1 MVCAMLST
9 RRIADM
15 AEPVLSVRNLN
26 VRFRTGD
33 GILHAVKGIDLDI
46 SAGETVAIVGESGSG
61 KSQTMMSVMGLL
73 ASNGWAEGSVKYR
86 GEELVGLSP
95 GRLNHYRGSKL
106 TMIFQEPMTSLDPL
120 YRIGDQLSL
129 PLTTHG
135 GMSKADARKRAIE
148 LLELVR
154 IPDPARRIDAYPH
167 EMSGGQRQRVM
178 IAMALANNPDVLI
191 ADEPTTA
198 LDVTVQARILEL
210 LADLQKRLGMSIVF
224 ITHDLGVV
232 RRFADRTY
240 VMKRGEVVES
250 GRTADIF
257 AAPKHPYT
265 QMLIDAEPTGRK
277 EPVAANAPMILD
289 AQNISVQFTLEKSF
303 FGKSTHLLRAV
314 DDVSLR
320 VRAGETVGVVGES
333 GSGKSTLGRA
343 ILRLQPSS
351 GLVRFEDRNLTPLDR
366 RGMQPLRRHLQLVF
380 QDPFGSLS
388 PRMTAGEIVTE
399 GLLVH
404 EPSISRKERDR
415 RAAQAFEEVQLDPAW
430 RNRFPHEFSGGQRQ
444 RIAIARAIILH
455 PKLVVLDEPT
465 SALDRSVQKEIV
477 DLLRNLQKAHGL
489 AYVFISHDLAVVR
502 ALSDEIMVMKS
513 GKVVERGTAEE
524 IFDRPSEEYTRDL
537 IAAAFLTK
545 GDTAET
551 AVQPLAS

>member
-1 MVCAMLST
+1 MTA
-9 RRIADM
+9 
-15 AEPVLSVRNLN
+15 PVLTVRDLRVSFPSERGRVEA
-26 VRFRTGD
+26 VR
-33 GILHAVKGIDLDI
+33 GIDLDVHPGRTL
-46 SAGETVAIVGESGSG
+46 ALVGESGSG
-61 KSQTMMSVMGLL
+61 KSATALSLIGLQPPNARVSGEVL
-73 ASNGWAEGSVKYR
+73 LR
-86 GEELVGLSP
+86 GRQLVGLDDRQLSQV
-95 GRLNHYRGSKL
+95 RGKQIG
-106 TMIFQEPMTSLDPL
+106 MIFQDPL
-120 YRIGDQLSL
+120 SA
-129 PLTTHG
+129 LTPIYPAG
-135 GMSKADARKRAIE
+135 RQVADAVRVHTRLTRSQAWERAIE
-148 LLELVR
+148 LLDLVG
-154 IPDPARRIDAYPH
+154 IPQPRSRAKEFPH
-167 EMSGGQRQRVM
+167 QFSGGMRQRVV
-178 IAMALANNPDVLI
+178 IALAIANDPDVII

-198 LDVTVQARILEL
+198 LDVTVQAQILEL
-210 LADLQKRLGMSIVF
+210 LRDLQKRLGMSIVF
-224 ITHDLGVV
+224 ITHDLGIV

-250 GRTADIF
+250 GATTDIF
-257 AAPKHPYT
+257 SAPKHPYT

-277 EPVAANAPMILD
+277 EPVSMNAPLVLD
-289 AQNISVQFTLEKSF
+289 AGNIEVQFALKSGL
-303 FGKSTHLLRAV
+303 FGRTSHVLRAV
-314 DDVSLR
+314 DGVSLS

-343 ILRLQPSS
+343 ILRLLPAS
-351 GLVRFEDRNLTPLDR
+351 GTVRFEDRNLMPLDR
-366 RGMQPLRRHLQLVF
+366 SGMRPLRRHLQLVF

-415 RAAQAFEEVQLDPAW
+415 RAAQAFEEVRLDPAW

-444 RIAIARAIILH
+444 RIAIARAMILH

-477 DLLRNLQKAHGL
+477 ELLRDLQRAHSL

-524 IFDRPSEEYTRDL
+524 IFERPNEDYTRDL
-537 IAAAFLTK
+537 IAAAFLQER
-545 GDTAET
+545 TATAPAAGET
-551 AVQPLAS
+551 LAS

>member
-1 MVCAMLST
+1 
-9 RRIADM
+9 M
-15 AEPVLSVRNLN
+15 AEPVLTVRNLH

-33 GILHAVKGIDLDI
+33 GILHAVKGIDLDVNP
-46 SAGETVAIVGESGSG
+46 GETVAIVGESGSG

-73 ASNGWAEGSVKYR
+73 ASNGWAEGSVRYR
-86 GEELVGLSP
+86 GDELVGLSP
-95 GRLNHYRGSKL
+95 DKLNDYRGSKL

-120 YRIGDQLSL
+120 YRIGDQIAL
-129 PLTTHG
+129 PLMAHG
-135 GMSKADARKRAIE
+135 RMSKSKARARAIE

-178 IAMALANNPDVLI
+178 IAMALANSPDVLI

-198 LDVTVQARILEL
+198 LDVTVQAQILEL
-210 LADLQKRLGMSIVF
+210 LRDLQKRLGMSIVF
-224 ITHDLGVV
+224 ITHDLGIV
-232 RRFADRTY
+232 RRLADRTY

-250 GRTADIF
+250 GATTDIF
-257 AAPKHPYT
+257 SAPKHPYT
-265 QMLIDAEPTGRK
+265 RMLIDAEPTGRK
-277 EPVAANAPMILD
+277 EPVSMNVPLVLD
-289 AQNISVQFTLEKSF
+289 ARNIEVQFALKSGL
-303 FGKSTHLLRAV
+303 FGRTSHVLRAV
-314 DDVSLR
+314 DGVSLS

-343 ILRLQPSS
+343 ILRLLPAS
-351 GLVRFEDRNLTPLDR
+351 GTVRFEDRNLMPLDR
-366 RGMQPLRRHLQLVF
+366 GGMRPLRRHLQLVF

-415 RAAQAFEEVQLDPAW
+415 RAAQAFEEVRLDPAW

-444 RIAIARAIILH
+444 RIAIARAMILH

-477 DLLRNLQKAHGL
+477 KLLRDLQRAHSL

-524 IFDRPSEEYTRDL
+524 IFERPKEDYTRDL
-537 IAAAFLTK
+537 IAAAFLQERTPK
-545 GDTAET
+545 APAAGKT
-551 AVQPLAS
+551 LAS

>member
-1 MVCAMLST
+1 MT
-9 RRIADM
+9 
-15 AEPVLSVRNLN
+15 EPVLAIRNLQ

-33 GILHAVKGIDLDI
+33 GILQAVKGVDIDI
-46 SAGETVAIVGESGSG
+46 NPGETVAIVGESGSG

-73 ASNGWAEGSVKYR
+73 SSNGWAEGSVKYR
-86 GEELVGLSP
+86 GQELIGLSP
-95 GRLNHYRGSKL
+95 DKLNRYRGSKL

-120 YRIGDQLSL
+120 YRIGDQLAL

-135 GMSKADARKRAIE
+135 GMSKAKARTRAIE

-154 IPDPARRIDAYPH
+154 IPDPQRRIDSYPH
-167 EMSGGQRQRVM
+167 ELSGGQRQRVM

-232 RRFADRTY
+232 RRFATRTY
-240 VMKRGEVVES
+240 VMKSGQVVES
-250 GRTADIF
+250 GETSTLFD
-257 AAPKHPYT
+257 APKHPYT
-265 QMLIDAEPTGRK
+265 KMLIDAEPRGRK
-277 EPVAANAPMILD
+277 EPVSSGAPLILD
-289 AQNISVQFTLEKSF
+289 AKNIEVNFATKSGF
-303 FGKSTHLLRAV
+303 FGRTSHVLRAV
-314 DDVSLR
+314 DNVSLS

-343 ILRLQPSS
+343 ILRLLPAS
-351 GLVRFEDRNLTPLDR
+351 GMVRFEDRNLMPLDR
-366 RGMQPLRRHLQLVF
+366 AGMRPLRRHLQLVF

-404 EPSISRKERDR
+404 EPRISRKERDR
-415 RAAQAFEEVQLDPAW
+415 RAAQAFEEVRLDPAW

-444 RIAIARAIILH
+444 RIAIARAMILH

-477 DLLRNLQKAHGL
+477 DLLRDLQKTHGL

-502 ALSDEIMVMKS
+502 ALSDEIMVMKT
-513 GKVVERGTAEE
+513 GKVVERGTAQA
-524 IFDRPSEEYTRDL
+524 IFDRPSEDYTRDL
-537 IAAAFLTK
+537 IAAAFLSQQ
-545 GDTAET
+545 DTELT
-551 AVQPLAS
+551 AAKTPLAS